1 ESPPSGALLRVF
13 PERSLSV
20 EIDRHNYLHLRAV
33 RGFEAHSNRPLGVK
47 GLVIMRDDRGD
58 LGCFEPVQKTHMA
71 GARLHPPKD
80 HVSSILVAGARL
92 HPPKDH
98 VSRIP
103 SELLS
108 SIWSAGL
115 DHRAMAA
122 VCCVSRRW
130 RRVAGPQAAAMRALV
145 VGSRADI
152 CLAIP
157 PHAGAIVAQIEH
169 AYPNVREAA
178 VVVLESLG
186 EHAAPHAGAIAARL
200 EHADANVR
208 RSAVDALQG
217 STGSM
222 RRHIFGAIVLPV
234 EHATSDE

>member
-1 ESPPSGALLRVF
+1 
-13 PERSLSV
+13 
-20 EIDRHNYLHLRAV
+20 
-33 RGFEAHSNRPLGVK
+33 
-47 GLVIMRDDRGD
+47 MRDDRGD

-80 HVSSILVAGARL
+80 HVSSIHVAGARL

-130 RRVAGPQAAAMRALV
+130 RRVAGPQAAAMRALA

-152 CLAIP
+152 CLAIRVLANAHKP
-157 PHAGAIVAQIEH
+157 AVPHVGTIATHVEHADRFVRIVAVDMLGMLGEHAAPHVGAIVARLED
-169 AYPNVREAA
+169 ADA
-178 VVVLESLG
+178 VVRSSAMEALGRLG
-186 EHAAPHAGAIAARL
+186 EHAAPHARAIVAQM
-200 EHADANVR
+200 EHAVAIVR
-208 RSAVDALQG
+208 WAAVEALG
-217 STGSM
+217 GLGSM
-222 RRHIFGAIVLPV
+222 QRHMLVPLQHDSKMPMQ
-234 EHATSDE
+234 T